1 MEAEGDASLRR
12 GRLSMATV
20 NSEVS
25 GSLAAIWSKYMGRKP
40 PPSRDTPSR
49 VPLIGG
55 AIDREAAASRRE
67 ALV

>member
-25 GSLAAIWSKYMGRKP
+25 GSLAAI
-40 PPSRDTPSR
+40 
-49 VPLIGG
+49 
-55 AIDREAAASRRE
+55 
-67 ALV
+67 